1 MHGAC
6 RTGGPI
12 IGGAALLLLAFGAV
26 APAPFGGPAWADRAA
41 DRANGAR
48 VVQATPDPAI
58 LSVITT
64 QLGAFRVGDRVT
76 AYDQA
81 APFIRRK
88 FPDADNFMDMV
99 TRGYA
104 PLIAPRA
111 TDFLPPEPGPDGR
124 VVQPMALLDAEGR
137 GWIARYTMERQADGG
152 WKIAGCRL
160 EKAPEAAA

>member
-1 MHGAC
+1 M
-6 RTGGPI
+6 
-12 IGGAALLLLAFGAV
+12 ALLALGAMM
-26 APAPFGGPAWADRAA
+26 APPPGGSSARADMV
-41 DRANGAR
+41 NGAR
-48 VVQATPDPAI
+48 GIQAAPDPAI

-64 QLGAFRVGDRVT
+64 QLDAFRIGDRMT

-81 APFIRRK
+81 APFIQRK

-99 TRGYA
+99 VRGYA
-104 PLIAPRA
+104 PLIAPRS

-137 GWIARYTMERQADGG
+137 GWIARYIMERQADGG

-160 EKAPEAAA
+160 EKAPAAAV